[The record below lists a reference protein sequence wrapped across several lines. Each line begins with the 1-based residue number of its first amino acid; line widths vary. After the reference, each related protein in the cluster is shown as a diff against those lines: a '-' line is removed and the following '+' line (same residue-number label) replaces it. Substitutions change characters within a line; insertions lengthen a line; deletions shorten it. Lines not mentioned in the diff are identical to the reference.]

1 MGHGPESYLVPI
13 RQIRNDISYLVC
25 LSRSYIKKVLPVN
38 IDIQL
43 KQPYFPHNIY
53 WNIGH
58 LPKY

>member
-53 WNIGH
+53 
-58 LPKY
+58 